1 MGHKA
6 LQTTATPTVLKEC
19 GKVLLASRLSSDERD
34 STRMR
39 QPGADSEVTR
49 YGEVGRWAGLDL
61 AGRELGLR
69 RGVVTV

>member
-6 LQTTATPTVLKEC
+6 LQTTATPTVRKEC

-39 QPGADSEVTR
+39 QPGADSEATR
-49 YGEVGRWAGLDL
+49 YGEVGRWAGLES
-61 AGRELGLR
+61 AGRGIGLR
-69 RGVVTV
+69 RAVVTV